1 MNRLLILVAVA
12 VLAGSAY
19 AEKRFKDDF
28 GNEFVVLEPADIVK
42 ILDAAVAGVSEFEI
56 ISLDPAQFKEGD
68 GAIDGA
74 TITGRA
80 RTKKKE
86 EIERMMAALRKS
98 IREAPD
104 ETYECFEPRHALRT
118 RTGSREVEIV
128 LCFEC
133 LQGIIRVDKDV
144 TQFPMT
150 ADAEKVFDE
159 IFAENGLKK
168 AEKKRPNQ
176 AAQTT
181 PGS

>member
-12 VLAGSAY
+12 ILAGSAY
-19 AEKRFKDDF
+19 AEKRFKDDS
-28 GNEFVVLEPADIVK
+28 GNELVVLEPADVVK
-42 ILDAAVAGVSEFEI
+42 IFDAAVTGVSEFEI

-68 GAIDGA
+68 AAIDGA
-74 TITGRA
+74 TITGRS

-86 EIERMMAALRKS
+86 EIEQMIAALRKS

-104 ETYECFEPRHALRT
+104 ETYECFEPRHALRA
-118 RTGSREVEIV
+118 RIGSREVEIV

-150 ADAEKVFDE
+150 ADAEKTFDK
-159 IFAENGLKK
+159 IFAQHGLKK

-176 AAQTT
+176 SSQPT